1 MDDNVAK
8 LLWPPIL
15 TPFINSVTLLG
26 AAVLRG
32 ELLTV
37 FWSWLTFLAEC
48 LAVISRL
55 YKHVIDFTIIR
66 GIEEISK

>member
-1 MDDNVAK
+1 M
-8 LLWPPIL
+8 
-15 TPFINSVTLLG
+15 
-26 AAVLRG
+26 LRG